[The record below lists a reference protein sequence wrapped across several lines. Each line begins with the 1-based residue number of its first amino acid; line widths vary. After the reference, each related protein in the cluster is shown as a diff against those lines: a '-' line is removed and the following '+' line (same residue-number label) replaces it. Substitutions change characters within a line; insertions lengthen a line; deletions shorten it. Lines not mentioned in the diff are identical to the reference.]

1 MFSREKFAAEDEL
14 MRRKKQFERRKRK
27 ERIYN
32 VEKNGR
38 GVFFFVCSCSVRSR
52 LDEEKKGRNDKER
65 ISNDERMAGRVLSS
79 PPICETTR

>member
-14 MRRKKQFERRKRK
+14 TRRKKNFKGAKEKKGSIMSKRMAK
-27 ERIYN
+27 VYS
-32 VEKNGR
+32 
-38 GVFFFVCSCSVRSR
+38 FFVCSCSVRSR

-79 PPICETTR
+79 PPICETAR

>member
-1 MFSREKFAAEDEL
+1 MSKRMAEV
-14 MRRKKQFERRKRK
+14 
-27 ERIYN
+27 YS
-32 VEKNGR
+32 
-38 GVFFFVCSCSVRSR
+38 FFVCSCFVRSR